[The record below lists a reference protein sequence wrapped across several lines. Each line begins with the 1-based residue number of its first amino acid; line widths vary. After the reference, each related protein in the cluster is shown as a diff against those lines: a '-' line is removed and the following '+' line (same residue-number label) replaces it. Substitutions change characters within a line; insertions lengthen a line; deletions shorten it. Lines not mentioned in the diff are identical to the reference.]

1 MLTVL
6 VAVGAVEAQAR
17 EHVGGLAGDRTRL
30 IGHVRKMSERN
41 HALAADSRYLPCT
54 SGDSAV
60 EGDRKM
66 RTRVVLARL
75 ASLSAVYV
83 VAAYMARKHDPF
95 ADVGEVAA
103 YLMTLIAIAAGV
115 CLALVLST
123 RSSKSDGRRKVRPWP

>member
-1 MLTVL
+1 
-6 VAVGAVEAQAR
+6 
-17 EHVGGLAGDRTRL
+17 
-30 IGHVRKMSERN
+30 
-41 HALAADSRYLPCT
+41 
-54 SGDSAV
+54 
-60 EGDRKM
+60 M

-123 RSSKSDGRRKVRPWP
+123 RSSKSDGRRSR